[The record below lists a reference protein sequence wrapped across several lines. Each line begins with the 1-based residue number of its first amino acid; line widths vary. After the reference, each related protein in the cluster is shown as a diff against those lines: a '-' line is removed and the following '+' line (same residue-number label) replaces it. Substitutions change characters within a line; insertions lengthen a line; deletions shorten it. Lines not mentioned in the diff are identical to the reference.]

1 MKLKRELGLFD
12 VFCIA
17 SGSMISSGLFVLPG
31 IAHAQAGPAVVV
43 SYFLAGFLALIGLLN
58 VAELTTAMP
67 RTGGNYFF
75 VHRTLGPA
83 IGTISGLINWFSL
96 ALKSAFALIGMGAF
110 GRILLEPYFPELSME
125 WIAVALAV
133 MFVILN
139 LVGTKSVAVMQVILV
154 VGLFVLMSYYIA
166 VGLPM
171 VHPEN
176 FDPVAPNGLMAVLFT
191 TGFVFVAYGGLLKVS
206 SVAGEVKDPG
216 RNIPLGMM
224 LALLAATI
232 FYTLM
237 VLVTTGVLPGA
248 TLDGSLTPISD
259 GAKAFMGPLGV
270 QLMSGAAVLAF
281 ISTAN
286 AGILAASRYLVA
298 LGQDEMAPPV
308 LKQVN
313 QRFQTPHYAILVTG
327 LVCIAALFV
336 DLYVLVEGASSV
348 MILSYALSCLCV
360 IIIREGHLQNYRPEF
375 SAPLYPWLQLV
386 GLGGYLALIVAMGI
400 EAFLITFG
408 LSLVG
413 FVLYWTYG
421 RARADHEYALL
432 HLVERVTS
440 RRLVTGTL
448 ESELK
453 EIIRERDTVVLDDF
467 DHLVED
473 CSVLDLSGEVPLE
486 SFFQQA
492 AEILSPK
499 VGIDQDEFLAQ
510 LAARE
515 KESSTAITPVF
526 AIPHVVFPG
535 EGPMHMLL
543 VRCQPGIHFND
554 EAPEV
559 HAVVVLA
566 GSAEDRNL
574 HLRCLSAIAQIVQN
588 KDFDQRWVRAR
599 DDQAMKDIFLLG
611 ERRRHH

>member
-31 IAHAQAGPAVVV
+31 IAHSQAGPAVVV
-43 SYFLAGFLALIGLLN
+43 SYFLAGLLALIGLLN

-83 IGTISGLINWFSL
+83 VGTISGLINWFSL

-110 GRILLEPYFPELSME
+110 GRILLEPSFPGLRME

-133 MFVILN
+133 FFVLLN
-139 LVGTKSVAVMQVILV
+139 LVGTRKVARLQSLLV
-154 VGLFVLMSYYIA
+154 VGLFILMGYYIGT
-166 VGLPM
+166 GLPA
-171 VHPEN
+171 VQPEKL
-176 FDPVAPNGLMAVLFT
+176 DPVAPKGLMAVVFT

-224 LALLAATI
+224 LSLLVVTI
-232 FYTLM
+232 CYSLM
-237 VLVTTGVLPGA
+237 VLVTTGVLPA
-248 TLDGSLTPISD
+248 SVLDGSLTPISD
-259 GAKAFMGPLGV
+259 GARVFMGPLGV

-298 LGQDEMAPPV
+298 LGQDEMAPPS
-308 LKQVN
+308 LTRVN
-313 QRFQTPHYAILVTG
+313 ERFQTPHVAILVTG
-327 LVCIAALFV
+327 AVCIGALFV
-336 DLYVLVEGASSV
+336 DLYVLVEGASAV

-360 IIIREGHLQNYRPEF
+360 LIIRESKLQNYRPEF

-386 GLGGYLALIVAMGI
+386 GLGGYLALIVTMGL
-400 EAFLITFG
+400 EAFLITFA
-408 LSLVG
+408 LTLVG
-413 FVLYWTYG
+413 FALYWSYG

-432 HLVERVTS
+432 HLVERITS
-440 RRLVTGTL
+440 RRLITGTL
-448 ESELK
+448 ETELK

-467 DHLVED
+467 DHLVEE
-473 CSVLDLSGEVPLE
+473 CSVLDLEGELALE
-486 SFFQQA
+486 DFFGQA
-492 AEILSPK
+492 AAILAPR
-499 VGIDQDEFLAQ
+499 VGIEPGKFHAL
-510 LAARE
+510 LTARE
-515 KESSTAITPVF
+515 MESSTALTPVF

-535 EGPMHMLL
+535 EAPMRMLL
-543 VRCQPGIHFND
+543 ARCVPGIHFTE
-554 EAPEV
+554 EAPAV

-566 GSAEDRNL
+566 GSAADRNL
-574 HLRCLSAIAQIVQN
+574 HLRCLAAIAQIVQN
-588 KDFDQRWVRAR
+588 HDFDERWVRAR
-599 DDQAMKDIFLLG
+599 DEQALKDIFLLS
-611 ERRRHH
+611 ERLRAR